1 MVKLPSD
8 RRLYKRYRSIV
19 DAYAVIQ
26 SDRYIL
32 AQLIDISEGG
42 MAVWY
47 VDGDHLTGSSNQVDL
62 FLMNSPYR
70 ISSIPVNTTSDF
82 EISPPA
88 DQPKRPLRRR
98 CFKFG
103 NLLTYQRDAVVDFI
117 SHHTEELTV

>member
-1 MVKLPSD
+1 MVTLPSE

-26 SDRYIL
+26 ADRHVL

-47 VDGDHLTGSSNQVDL
+47 VDGSHLPGSSDQVDL

-70 ISSIPVNTTSDF
+70 ISAIPVKTTSDF
-82 EISPPA
+82 ELSKPA
-88 DQPKRPLRRR
+88 EHPDRPIRRR
-98 CFKFG
+98 CFQFG
-103 NLLTYQRDAVVDFI
+103 DLRTAQRDAVADFI
-117 SHHTEELTV
+117 TYHTEELTI

>member
-1 MVKLPSD
+1 MVTLPSE

-26 SDRYIL
+26 ADQHVL

-47 VDGDHLTGSSNQVDL
+47 VDGSHIPGPTDQVDL

-70 ISSIPVNTTSDF
+70 ISAIPVKTTSDF
-82 EISPPA
+82 ELSKPA
-88 DQPKRPLRRR
+88 EQLERPIRRR
-98 CFKFG
+98 CFQFG
-103 NLLTYQRDAVVDFI
+103 NLLNTQRDAVVDFI
-117 SHHTEELTV
+117 AHHTEELSI